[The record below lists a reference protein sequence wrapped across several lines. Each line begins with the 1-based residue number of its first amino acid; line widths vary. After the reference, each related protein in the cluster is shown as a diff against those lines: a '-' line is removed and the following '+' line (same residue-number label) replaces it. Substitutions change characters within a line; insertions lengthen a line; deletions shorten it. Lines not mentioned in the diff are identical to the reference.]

1 MYLLLF
7 VGIFTGCVAD
17 NDFID
22 CGATSSKDESQQ
34 TQVMLSLAVP
44 VSQRPVAS
52 RSVSIKDDSQIN
64 NLYYGH
70 LMAKEIMLAFYMGLK
85 IQIRMKKATVS

>member
-34 TQVMLSLAVP
+34 TQVMLVKGQSLRV
-44 VSQRPVAS
+44 VFLSKMTLKS
-52 RSVSIKDDSQIN
+52 TI
-64 NLYYGH
+64 LYYGH

>member
-1 MYLLLF
+1 MKTIYNIMYLLLF

-34 TQVMLSLAVP
+34 TQVMSC
-44 VSQRPVAS
+44 SAS
-52 RSVSIKDDSQIN
+52 
-64 NLYYGH
+64 
-70 LMAKEIMLAFYMGLK
+70 
-85 IQIRMKKATVS
+85 

>member
-52 RSVSIKDDSQIN
+52 RSVSIKDDSQIK
-64 NLYYGH
+64 
-70 LMAKEIMLAFYMGLK
+70 MC
-85 IQIRMKKATVS
+85 IRDSNIILLHGQD